1 MNSLNT
7 AANPHLKSQK
17 IRIILL
23 LRWFLGGLVGFGI
36 SACIFLDF
44 LNDKNITPLLCA
56 IPFIGQFY
64 LFAYLYLSTLLNGYI
79 SQTISYYIIIF
90 SATIWGLI
98 GALLASG
105 QRKQIFTG
113 AILLIL
119 YLIVGILSYMVFNL
133 NLMLSA

>member
-7 AANPHLKSQK
+7 ATNRHSKNKKNSS
-17 IRIILL
+17 ILL

-36 SACIFLDF
+36 SAWVFLDF
-44 LNDKNITPLLCA
+44 LNGKNITPILCA
-56 IPFIGQFY
+56 VPFIGQFY
-64 LFAYLYLSTLLNGYI
+64 LFAYLYLSTLLSDYI
-79 SQTISYYIIIF
+79 SQTISYYVIIF

-105 QRKQIFTG
+105 QKKQIFTG
-113 AILLIL
+113 AFLLIL
-119 YLIVGILSYMVFNL
+119 YLIVGSLSYMIFNL